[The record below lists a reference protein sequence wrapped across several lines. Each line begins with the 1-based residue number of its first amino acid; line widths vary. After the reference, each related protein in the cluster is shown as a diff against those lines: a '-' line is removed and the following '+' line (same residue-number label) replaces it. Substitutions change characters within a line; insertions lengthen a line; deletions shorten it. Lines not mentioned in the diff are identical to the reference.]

1 LTVFNWFQR
10 RREGT
15 RLAHADAEALVRT
28 YGDDAHQMARQF
40 ENEALLALLADVA
53 PLRGRTPPQWRRVA
67 HLIALINHHHQSLVA
82 ATRFANGS

>member
-1 LTVFNWFQR
+1 MFNWFQR

-15 RLAHADAEALVRT
+15 RLAYADAAALVQT
-28 YGDDAHQMARQF
+28 YGDDAHHMARQF

-67 HLIALINHHHQSLVA
+67 HLIALISHHRQSLVA
-82 ATRFANGS
+82 ATRLANGSE